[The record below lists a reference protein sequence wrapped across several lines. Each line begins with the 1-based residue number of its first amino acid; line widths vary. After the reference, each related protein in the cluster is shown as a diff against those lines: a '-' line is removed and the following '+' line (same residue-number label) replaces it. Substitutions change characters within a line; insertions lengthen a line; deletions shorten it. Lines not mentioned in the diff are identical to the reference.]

1 MKLLGVLSATALTAI
16 GVVASVMAVRSIP
29 ELVRYLRIRSM

>member
-1 MKLLGVLSATALTAI
+1 MKYYILGAIVVLFVLSAVSLL
-16 GVVASVMAVRSIP
+16 P